1 MEVFFLTSMRSS
13 SGVWGEGC
21 VAIAAIFAAI
31 PTSAALAVA
40 QRFLL
45 ELLNKE
51 MWSLVLVQLL
61 LK

>member
-1 MEVFFLTSMRSS
+1 M
-13 SGVWGEGC
+13 
-21 VAIAAIFAAI
+21 AIAAIFAAI
-31 PTSAALAVA
+31 PTSVALAAA